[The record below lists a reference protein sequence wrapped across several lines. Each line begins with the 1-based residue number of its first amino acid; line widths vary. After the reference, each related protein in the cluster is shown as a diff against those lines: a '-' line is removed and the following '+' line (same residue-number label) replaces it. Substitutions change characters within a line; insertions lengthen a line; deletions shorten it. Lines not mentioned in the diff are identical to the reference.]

1 MRPFSSGS
9 DMTAKCHGCKF
20 APLGAVQAVRTHP
33 SMTTDGIGRSAKSW
47 TVRIPA
53 LWNNR

>member
-9 DMTAKCHGCKF
+9 DMTAECHGCKF
-20 APLGAVQAVRTHP
+20 APLGAVPAVRTHP